1 MSKRPLKEV
10 AETYARRLIS
20 QPARRIKAEHVV
32 AVLTQQHG
40 GGFPVALNHGTR
52 PTVCRKLSDVLGA
65 TRYDELCTPGTSEPP
80 SVPSLPSA
88 SAVAESSAAAAPTL
102 DELRG
107 RLPADAAALRTDG
120 AQRFDLLTESEV
132 QQLVAQLAEHAEDG
146 KTQSLTDSQGNGRN
160 GRYATLARPLPPVL
174 QHTMDALREWI
185 EAHASP
191 LKRGLGGKA
200 LLLRYAEGGINY
212 AHHDASGDFQALLML
227 STPGVDYRGG
237 AFYLARREPPF
248 DTTDFPFAA
257 PGQLLVF
264 RGNRGSGEVDYLH
277 GMRLVERGSATTCRR
292 FAVGLFQ

>member
-1 MSKRPLKEV
+1 MTKRPLKDV

-20 QPARRIKAEHVV
+20 QPARRMKAEHVV

-52 PTVCRKLSDVLGA
+52 PTVCRKLGDVLGTA
-65 TRYDELCTPGTSEPP
+65 RYEALCTPGTSEPP
-80 SVPSLPSA
+80 DVPSLPGPSA
-88 SAVAESSAAAAPTL
+88 TAEPTPPAPTL
-102 DELRG
+102 DELRA
-107 RLPADAAALRTDG
+107 RLPADAKGLLADG
-120 AQRFDLLTESEV
+120 AQLFDLLTQGEV
-132 QQLVAQLAEHAEDG
+132 QQLVAQLAGHAEEG

-174 QHTMDALREWI
+174 QRTMDAAREWI

-227 STPGVDYRGG
+227 SSPGVDYRGG
-237 AFYLARREPPF
+237 SFYLAQREPPF
-248 DTTDFPFAA
+248 DTADFPFAS

-264 RGNRGSGEVDYLH
+264 RGNRGHAEVDYLH
-277 GMRLVERGSATTCRR
+277 GMRLVERGSAATCRR